1 MKSFN
6 ATVFVF
12 AVLSGFASRNA
23 LLAQE
28 TANLQ
33 SEHTKTVGISQPVVL
48 NSLEASNSVE
58 ALRRHLEGDCWLSLI
73 VDINGNPQDIQ
84 VLKCTDAEIDQL
96 SLDSVSKYR
105 FKPATRPDGTP
116 VRIPIAIQVSFSL
129 GEGNRSKSGVIYSI
143 QGPVNSETAK
153 AGTDGVLHLTE
164 EMQSPVLSKF
174 VDEGF
179 SSMASN
185 LSKASSLSNQP
196 YCNVLLSI
204 DANGKPFNPK
214 AMCNDATLEQPAIDS
229 LLHSHYKPGKIN
241 GRQVPIRISAH
252 LKF

>member
-73 VDINGNPQDIQ
+73 VDIDGNPQDIQ
-84 VLKCTDAEIDQL
+84 VLKCTDAEIEQL

-105 FKPATRPDGTP
+105 FKPATGSDGTP
-116 VRIPIAIQVSFSL
+116 VRVPITVLVSYSL
-129 GEGNRSKSGVIYSI
+129 GNGNRSKSGVIYEV
-143 QGPVNSETAK
+143 QPAVNS
-153 AGTDGVLHLTE
+153 GTSKPGPDGVYLISE
-164 EMQSPVLSKF
+164 EMQSPVLSRF
-174 VDEGF
+174 VDQGF
-179 SSMASN
+179 SF
-185 LSKASSLSNQP
+185 LASSLSKISSVPNLP
-196 YCNVLLSI
+196 FCNVMLSI
-204 DANGKPFNPK
+204 DIKGKPFNPK

-229 LLHSHYKPGKIN
+229 LLHSHYKPGKLR
-241 GRQVPIRISAH
+241 GTQVPIRISVH